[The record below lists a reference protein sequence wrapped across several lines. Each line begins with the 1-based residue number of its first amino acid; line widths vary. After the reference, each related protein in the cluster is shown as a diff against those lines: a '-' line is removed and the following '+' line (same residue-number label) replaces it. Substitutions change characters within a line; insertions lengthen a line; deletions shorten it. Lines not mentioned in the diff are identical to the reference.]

1 MAQLRVFCITMNCCK
16 KHCMKLK
23 KATMIMLQK
32 LMGFSLERNHLIH
45 ILALILPYFFLP
57 KNSIS
62 TNLQAKDITIQE
74 ATSGTNLLVSHL
86 NSL

>member
-1 MAQLRVFCITMNCCK
+1 MHNYEL
-16 KHCMKLK
+16 
-23 KATMIMLQK
+23 LQEALHEIEEGHDDYAAK

-62 TNLQAKDITIQE
+62 TNLQDKDITIQE